1 MVFSDDENS
10 QTYYFESLTII
21 VGKIKEMVEKG
32 YFMEGDVR
40 VPGAEREPEPDSE
53 EAVVYGDLFS
63 TGLLM
68 PLHPTLA
75 DRFIERPPMRIVQ
88 P

>member
-1 MVFSDDENS
+1 MAGE
-10 QTYYFESLTII
+10 
-21 VGKIKEMVEKG
+21 
-32 YFMEGDVR
+32 VR
-40 VPGAEREPEPDSE
+40 APGAERVLEPDSK

-63 TGLLM
+63 TGLRM

-75 DRFIERPPMRIVQ
+75 DRFMERPPMRIVQ